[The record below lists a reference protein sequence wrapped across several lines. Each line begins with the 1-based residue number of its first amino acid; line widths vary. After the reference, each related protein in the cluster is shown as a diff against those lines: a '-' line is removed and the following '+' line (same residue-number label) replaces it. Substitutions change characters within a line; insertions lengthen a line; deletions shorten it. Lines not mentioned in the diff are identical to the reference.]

1 MKLQGELLT
10 KADGENPAVIAGI
23 KKWTEIDRIVKREQE
38 RLLAVNAI
46 PKRKFTFEYKP
57 EDWLDMVTSLPELL
71 EEMDIDLAAQKS
83 KNA

>member
-1 MKLQGELLT
+1 M
-10 KADGENPAVIAGI
+10 IAGI

-38 RLLAVNAI
+38 RLLAANAT

-57 EDWLDMVTSLPELL
+57 EDWLDMVASLPELL
-71 EEMDIDLAAQKS
+71 EEMDNDLAAQKS